1 MNKLSKT
8 SHHLSVCSA
17 NYRRIKKI
25 LTNFTEKEYKFLLDE
40 TDLTASFKIIDKQ
53 NHTLLIEATQS
64 TCNSIMEFKFRLQI
78 FLDARLAEVVSYQ
91 NEKPVPFYVSKPR
104 SQSLDEKY
112 QQNRMLCEWLEF
124 ILLKGCLL
132 YTSPS
137 PRDATLSRMPSS
149 A

>member
-112 QQNRMLCEWLEF
+112 QQNRMPVS
-124 ILLKGCLL
+124 
-132 YTSPS
+132 YTHL
-137 PRDATLSRMPSS
+137 RAHET
-149 A
+149 

>member
-91 NEKPVPFYVSKPR
+91 NEKPVPFL
-104 SQSLDEKY
+104 SL
-112 QQNRMLCEWLEF
+112 
-124 ILLKGCLL
+124 IHI
-132 YTSPS
+132 
-137 PRDATLSRMPSS
+137 
-149 A
+149 

>member
-64 TCNSIMEFKFRLQI
+64 TCNSIMGLNLDCKSFWMQDLQRLFHI
-78 FLDARLAEVVSYQ
+78 
-91 NEKPVPFYVSKPR
+91 KMK
-104 SQSLDEKY
+104 SQFHS
-112 QQNRMLCEWLEF
+112 M
-124 ILLKGCLL
+124 
-132 YTSPS
+132 
-137 PRDATLSRMPSS
+137 
-149 A
+149 

>member
-25 LTNFTEKEYKFLLDE
+25 LQSFTEQEYKFLLDE
-40 TDLTASFKIIDKQ
+40 TDLTARFKIIDKQ

-124 ILLKGCLL
+124 ILLKGRVKSDFL
-132 YTSPS
+132 P
-137 PRDATLSRMPSS
+137 
-149 A
+149 

>member
-25 LTNFTEKEYKFLLDE
+25 LTDFTKQEYKFLLDE
-40 TDLTASFKIIDKQ
+40 SDVTASFKIIDKQ
-53 NHTLLIEATQS
+53 NHTLLIEAAQS
-64 TCNSIMEFKFRLQI
+64 TSNSIMEFKFRLQI

-91 NEKPVPFYVSKPR
+91 NEKPVPFYVSKPK

-124 ILLKGCLL
+124 ILLKEGRVKSDFL
-132 YTSPS
+132 P
-137 PRDATLSRMPSS
+137 
-149 A
+149 

>member
-8 SHHLSVCSA
+8 SDHLSVCSA

-25 LTNFTEKEYKFLLDE
+25 LTDSTKQEYKFLLDK
-40 TDLTASFKIIDKQ
+40 TDVTASFKIIDKQ

-124 ILLKGCLL
+124 ILLKGRVKSDFL
-132 YTSPS
+132 P
-137 PRDATLSRMPSS
+137 
-149 A
+149 

>member
-53 NHTLLIEATQS
+53 NHTLLVEATQS

-91 NEKPVPFYVSKPR
+91 NEKPVPFYVSKPL

-112 QQNRMLCEWLEF
+112 QQNLMLCEWLEF
-124 ILLKGCLL
+124 ILLTGRVKSDFL
-132 YTSPS
+132 P
-137 PRDATLSRMPSS
+137 
-149 A
+149 

>member
-25 LTNFTEKEYKFLLDE
+25 LTNFSEKEYKFLLDE

-124 ILLKGCLL
+124 ILLKRRVKSDFL
-132 YTSPS
+132 P
-137 PRDATLSRMPSS
+137 
-149 A
+149 

>member
-25 LTNFTEKEYKFLLDE
+25 LTNFTEKEYKFLLDD

-124 ILLKGCLL
+124 ILLKGIVKSDFL
-132 YTSPS
+132 P
-137 PRDATLSRMPSS
+137 
-149 A
+149 